1 MEKNLEPNARRPSR
15 AVDGSR
21 RGGTDI
27 EESQNQAS
35 CTLNPLEMPE
45 RVVRWRT
52 LFGHVLGCLLTP
64 SEAVFKFE
72 NTTRLK
78 SELGELIKLER
89 ICCAHV
95 SWILDETPHGLT
107 LTLKADANSLESFVS
122 AFAPAL
128 FPAAS
133 AEVGR

>member
-1 MEKNLEPNARRPSR
+1 MEKKLEPIAKGPSR

-27 EESQNQAS
+27 EENQNQAS
-35 CTLNPLEMPE
+35 CTIKPSEMPE
-45 RVVRWRT
+45 RVARWRT
-52 LFGHVLGCLLTP
+52 LFGHVLGFLLTP
-64 SEAVFKFE
+64 SEAVFKFK
-72 NTTRLK
+72 NTTNLK

-95 SWILDETPHGLT
+95 SWILDETPYVLT
-107 LTLKADANSLESFVS
+107 LTLKADAKSLDSFMS

-128 FPAAS
+128 SLAAS
-133 AEVGR
+133 AEVGP